1 MVRRENCPELR
12 VRSAFEAARIAPQCL
27 ASAYERLVPV
37 PRRPLR
43 PAAANRADLPVP
55 AAEGGR
61 PVAPRRA
68 ERG

>member
-12 VRSAFEAARIAPQCL
+12 VRSAFEAMRIAPQCL

-43 PAAANRADLPVP
+43 SAANRADLPVP
-55 AAEGGR
+55 VAEGGR
-61 PVAPRRA
+61 PVVPRRA